1 MPHPDQYFVDALLA
15 GDKHVIDEIYQ
26 RSAHRITQW
35 VMHNSGDAA
44 DAQDVLQ
51 DALISIYHRAA
62 KSPLNLTCPFEAYL
76 LLVCKGRW
84 LNELKKRQREAVT
97 KTEHTVFITEE
108 ESDATTLAEET
119 LLSERRRQIYETQM
133 EALGDTCQKILSLV
147 LPQKMHMED
156 VAAQMGVSYG
166 YARKKKRE
174 CITKLLHLIR
184 NDKNFDELQF

>member
-166 YARKKKRE
+166 YARKKKSE